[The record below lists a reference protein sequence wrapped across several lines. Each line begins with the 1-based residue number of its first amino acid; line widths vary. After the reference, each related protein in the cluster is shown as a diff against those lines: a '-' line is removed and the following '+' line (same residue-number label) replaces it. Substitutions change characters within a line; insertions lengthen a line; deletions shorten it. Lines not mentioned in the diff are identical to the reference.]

1 MSVRHSSTHKY
12 TEIQSLV
19 VGDEKL
25 GVEDAH
31 SSVAVCDCPA
41 GCAFLTAV
49 YLYVVYSTPQALYT
63 TCKTSAGTLSGSAKL
78 KKLI

>member
-49 YLYVVYSTPQALYT
+49 YLMWCTAPHRHCTQHVKHLQARSLD
-63 TCKTSAGTLSGSAKL
+63 LQN
-78 KKLI
+78 